1 MSKVKSDILKQ
12 LANSFPN
19 FLKRDLNLIFDIV
32 IDEISNSLKRGERVE
47 LRDIFIIGAKKQKE
61 RIALNPK
68 TLEKIKIPEKKNI
81 FFKISK
87 SWTTKINEKI

>member
-1 MSKVKSDILKQ
+1 M
-12 LANSFPN
+12 
-19 FLKRDLNLIFDIV
+19 
-32 IDEISNSLKRGERVE
+32 E
-47 LRDIFIIGAKKQKE
+47 LRDIFIIGVKKQKE

-87 SWTTKINEKI
+87 SWNTKINEKI